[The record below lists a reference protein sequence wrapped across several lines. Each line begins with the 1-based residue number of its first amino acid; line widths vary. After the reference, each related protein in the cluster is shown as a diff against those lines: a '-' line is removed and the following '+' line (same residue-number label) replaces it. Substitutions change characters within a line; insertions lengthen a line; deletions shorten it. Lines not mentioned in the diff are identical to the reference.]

1 MAEHRFG
8 ELPVGATFL
17 WRGNSHV
24 KISPLLARMEGDSE
38 QVLVPR
44 SARVTLLASDPPTAP
59 APAAGPPS
67 AGALEQLHQDL
78 VQLIRDLPLEPSQ
91 IQATLAEV
99 QRLFRS
105 LNNHP

>member
-17 WRGNSHV
+17 WRGSSYV
-24 KISPLLARMEGDSE
+24 KIGPLLARMEGDSE

-44 SARVTLLASDPPTAP
+44 SARVTLLASDPLTAP
-59 APAAGPPS
+59 APTTA
-67 AGALEQLHQDL
+67 ALERLHQDL
-78 VQLIRDLPLEPSQ
+78 VQLIRDLPLEPSRM
-91 IQATLAEV
+91 QATLAEV

-105 LNNHP
+105 FNNHP